1 LCDTLIKELG
11 RMKTGE
17 KKEETAE
24 GKKDE

>member
-1 LCDTLIKELG
+1 LIKELG

-17 KKEETAE
+17 KKEETTE